1 MKQNIWEF
9 LKKPDGTYAVY
20 HNDNLLSDSIP
31 EMRLNEEICVRYG
44 FCGHEYQAIWGQLGH
59 CGRCTV
65 DLNSSS
71 PDHLSIS

>member
-31 EMRLNEEICVRYG
+31 EMRRMKRFAYAMDFADTSTKLFGGNWVIAAGVPS
-44 FCGHEYQAIWGQLGH
+44 
-59 CGRCTV
+59 T
-65 DLNSSS
+65 
-71 PDHLSIS
+71 